1 MLVRLLIITYAT
13 AYVTV
18 AVTWTFVH
26 EYWYAGATVYEQL
39 ASHAPAKVVTP
50 VGFAAVALRK

>member
-1 MLVRLLIITYAT
+1 MLIITYAT